1 MKAFVWD
8 TCFET
13 GFALVDD
20 QHRRLVDIV
29 NRLGDVLIAGSAT
42 DTAMAAV
49 FGELASYAQRHFADE
64 ESLMVQAG
72 LDQRHVAAHRQH
84 HAQFV
89 AQLVSMWRGRA
100 ELGNAADVLHG
111 YLSSWLTF
119 HILEEDQAM
128 ARQITQVR
136 KGASALE
143 AFESDQAPRDVGS
156 AVLLAAMGKLYHV
169 LSLQNKALQEANQRL
184 EDKVAARTRD
194 LLRSEKMAAVGQLAT
209 GVAHEI
215 NTPIGYVNSNLGTL
229 SKYASQ
235 LLAALDACAACA
247 GQSPELA
254 RTLQALEQK
263 YELAYLKEDLVALL
277 SESRDGLD
285 RVKTIVQALKDF
297 AHADSTELVSADLVA
312 GLESTLK
319 VAGTDLRHK
328 ADIVRELQPMPA
340 VLCAPGQINQV
351 FMNLLVN
358 AAHAIKEHGQITL
371 RNGFDEV
378 GVWVEIG
385 DTGEGIAPEHLSRVF
400 EPFFTTKPVGQG
412 TGLGLSVSWDI
423 VVKQHGGRLDVRS
436 EPGHGAS
443 FTVWLP
449 RRAAQD

>member
-1 MKAFVWD
+1 
-8 TCFET
+8 
-13 GFALVDD
+13 
-20 QHRRLVDIV
+20 
-29 NRLGDVLIAGSAT
+29 
-42 DTAMAAV
+42 
-49 FGELASYAQRHFADE
+49 
-64 ESLMVQAG
+64 
-72 LDQRHVAAHRQH
+72 
-84 HAQFV
+84 
-89 AQLVSMWRGRA
+89 
-100 ELGNAADVLHG
+100 
-111 YLSSWLTF
+111 
-119 HILEEDQAM
+119 
-128 ARQITQVR
+128 
-136 KGASALE
+136 
-143 AFESDQAPRDVGS
+143 
-156 AVLLAAMGKLYHV
+156 VLLAAMGKLYHV
-169 LSLQNKALQEANQRL
+169 LSLQNKALQEANERL

-328 ADIVRELQPMPA
+328 ADIVRELKPMPA

>member
-8 TCFET
+8 ARFET
-13 GFALVDD
+13 GIALVDT
-20 QHRRLVDIV
+20 QHQHLVDIV
-29 NRLGDVLIAGSAT
+29 NRLGDVLITGSAT
-42 DTAMAAV
+42 DDAMAAV
-49 FGELASYAQRHFADE
+49 FAELASYAQQHFADE
-64 ESLMVQAG
+64 ETLMLQAG
-72 LDQRHVAAHRQH
+72 LDTRHRDAHQQH
-84 HAQFV
+84 HQQFV
-89 AQLVSMWRGRA
+89 AQLVAMWGGRA
-100 ELGNAADVLHG
+100 NLADAANVLHG

-128 ARQITQVR
+128 ARQLSRVHGGTP
-136 KGASALE
+136 AAE
-143 AFESDQAPRDVGS
+143 AFDEDQVPRDVGS
-156 AVLLAAMGKLYHV
+156 AVLLQAMGKLYHV
-169 LSLQNKALQEANQRL
+169 LSLQNKALQEANEKL

-229 SKYASQ
+229 SRYTTQ
-235 LLAALDACAACA
+235 LLAALDACMACA

-277 SESRDGLD
+277 AESRDGLD
-285 RVKTIVQALKDF
+285 RVKTIVVALKDF
-297 AHADSTELVSADLVA
+297 AHADSAEMVSADLLV

-319 VAGTDLRHK
+319 VASTDIRQK
-328 ADIVRELQPMPA
+328 ADIVRELQPMPP

-351 FMNLLVN
+351 FMNMLVN
-358 AAHAIKEHGQITL
+358 AAHAIQGHGVITL
-371 RNGFDEV
+371 RNGFDDHE
-378 GVWVEIG
+378 VWVEIADNG
-385 DTGEGIAPEHLSRVF
+385 PGIAPEHLSRVF

-423 VVKQHGGRLDVRS
+423 VVKQHGGRIEVRS
-436 EPGHGAS
+436 QPGQGAS
-443 FTVWLP
+443 FKVHLP
-449 RRAAQD
+449 RRR